1 MDTSRISFGEM
12 VAGGERD
19 RPAHLHVP
27 PVVRGEHRRSRLLG
41 QRHASAWEAF
51 GFIDILLFLVVL
63 VTLGLVGARAMG
75 NVPTGLPA
83 PPGLII
89 AIAGAVAAVL
99 IVFRILSHPG
109 PDIDIEGVDFGR
121 KIGIFLGLIAAGG
134 ITFGG
139 YTAMNERAG
148 SAGAAPA
155 PGPRAG
161 RSGPSGLGGSEV
173 SAAGGIRTHT
183 PFRAMA
189 FETIESAVPPPPQV
203 GRRS

>member
-1 MDTSRISFGEM
+1 M
-12 VAGGERD
+12 VAGVSAIALLIFMFFPWYGVSTD
-19 RPAHLHVP
+19 VP
-27 PVVRGEHRRSRLLG
+27 GFSASVT
-41 QRHASAWEAF
+41 ASAWEAF

-75 NVPTGLPA
+75 NVPGGLPA
-83 PPGLII
+83 PPGLIV
-89 AIAGAVAAVL
+89 AIAGAVALVL
-99 IVFRILSHPG
+99 ILFRILSLPG

-148 SAGAAPA
+148 SAGSAPA

-161 RSGPSGLGGSEV
+161 GPG
-173 SAAGGIRTHT
+173 AA
-183 PFRAMA
+183 A
-189 FETIESAVPPPPQV
+189 
-203 GRRS
+203 